1 MKKRIVALLLSLG
14 LLLSL
19 PTPVLAA
26 EFTDLKDH
34 WAAPYLNEL
43 ADLGFLTGYEDGTV
57 KPDRIVTACEAIALL
72 TRLYSPTDDVS
83 AQIHE
88 DYGTFVATYVAP
100 ELSWAY
106 DVLELC
112 LATGILSQNELKN
125 LRLTTAIDKELL
137 SVLFVRA
144 LQLNDEAEALSD
156 SGVTLTFKDTVDITK
171 AYRGH
176 IAVLLDNKIVNGNAD
191 NEFLPHSQ
199 VSRAVMATM
208 LVRSLEYL
216 ESQDQTLWIENYDG
230 TAVEGVLLDYSG
242 GRLVLR
248 DNQGFQRTYTIPAE
262 AEIATSKGDKVLSAD
277 QAGSRVRIQMRD
289 GAIVRV
295 TVYNLTGTTVQQ
307 AVVKNYSTTNGN
319 RFLQI
324 IDVKTKETSTL
335 ILPQNTE
342 VSFTDGT
349 KGTAASIGS
358 SMFLTI
364 VKDKAGKVTDV
375 TAANATRTVDG
386 VISSVTFG
394 STVNV
399 YLTDEDDSTVQ
410 LSMELDSLPQL
421 LWGSTAISVDRLA
434 AGMEV
439 TVTVVGNEIQKIVA
453 KDTTETVRG
462 TLTTVLATSSGT
474 TWTILD
480 DTGLNHT
487 LTLSPSVTIYHNGQ
501 MVLPS
506 TVQAGDLV
514 SAKTVG
520 DTILSV
526 DLLTSNGDSSRKL
539 TGTVLSVDTH
549 DKQLTLLN
557 NVSQRLVY
565 VDVDSSVTILNAAT
579 GRTLRLSDLKADQ
592 VLTIYGSY
600 TDASTFD
607 AVTILIEG

>member
-1 MKKRIVALLLSLG
+1 MKKRIIALLLSLG
-14 LLLSL
+14 LLFSL

-26 EFTDLKDH
+26 EFTDLENH

-43 ADLGFLTGYEDGTV
+43 ADLGYLTGYEDGTV
-57 KPDRIVTACEAIALL
+57 KPDRIITACEAIALL
-72 TRLYSPTDDVS
+72 TRLYSPTEDVS
-83 AQIHE
+83 ARIHE
-88 DYGTFVATYVAP
+88 DYGTFVATYVDP
-100 ELSWAY
+100 NLSWAY
-106 DVLELC
+106 DELELC

-125 LRLTTAIDKELL
+125 LRLTSAIDKELL

-144 LQLNDEAEALSD
+144 LQLDDEAKALND
-156 SGVTLTFKDTVDITK
+156 SGVTLTFRDTADITK
-171 AYRGH
+171 EYRGH
-176 IAVLLDNKIVNGNAD
+176 IAVLLDNKIVNGNSD

-216 ESQDQTLWIENYDG
+216 EAQNQTLWIENYDG
-230 TAVEGVLLDYSG
+230 TVVEGVLLDYSG
-242 GRLVLR
+242 GRLALR
-248 DNQGFQRTYTIPAE
+248 DNLGFQRTYTIPAG
-262 AEIATSKGDKVLSAD
+262 AEIVTSNGDKALSAS
-277 QAGSRVRIQMRD
+277 QSGSRVRIQIRD

-295 TVYNLTGTTVQQ
+295 TVYNLTGVTVQQ

-324 IDVKTKETSTL
+324 IDAKTKETSTL
-335 ILPQNTE
+335 ILPQNTK

-349 KGTAASIGS
+349 TGTAASLGTG
-358 SMFLTI
+358 MFLTI
-364 VKDKAGKVTDV
+364 IKDKAGKVTDV
-375 TAANATRTVDG
+375 TASGSTRTVDG

-410 LSMELDSLPQL
+410 ISMELNSLPQL
-421 LWGSTAISVDRLA
+421 LWGSTPISVDRLA

-439 TVTVVGNEIQKIVA
+439 TVTVVGSEIQKLVA
-453 KDTTETVRG
+453 KDTTETIRG

-480 DTGLNHT
+480 DTGINHT

-501 MVLPS
+501 LVMAS
-506 TVQAGDLV
+506 TVQAGDLISV
-514 SAKTVG
+514 KAVG

-526 DLLTSNGDSSRKL
+526 DLLTSHGDSSRKL
-539 TGTVLSVDTH
+539 TGTVLSLNTSK
-549 DKQLTLLN
+549 KQLTLLN

-565 VDVDSSVTILNAAT
+565 VDVDNSVTILNAAT

-592 VLTIYGSY
+592 VLTVYGSY